1 VVVGRKDIE
10 GGAMGFLTWI
20 QDGSIA
26 TWVRESISLW
36 AYPTIV
42 AFHAIGLAFL
52 VGTNVVLN
60 LRVLGVAPQVPIT
73 AFRGTIP
80 VMWTGFGINAFTGLL
95 LTMASATKFLTNPI
109 FLTKL
114 ACIALAVTTLIML
127 KNRLLGSVETN
138 AWPRNVK
145 VLAVASL
152 VFWFVAIVMGRLT
165 AYPLLLIELFGS

>member
-1 VVVGRKDIE
+1 
-10 GGAMGFLTWI
+10 MGFLTWI

-60 LRVLGVAPQVPIT
+60 LRVLGVAPQVPMG

-95 LTMASATKFLTNPI
+95 LTMASATSMLPNPL

-114 ACIALAVTTLIML
+114 ACVALAMTALVML
-127 KNRLLGSVETN
+127 TKRLFGSAAAADTN

-145 VLAVASL
+145 VLAGASL
-152 VFWFVAIVMGRLT
+152 ALWFVAIVMGRLT
-165 AYPLLLIELFGS
+165 AYPLLLIAIFGS